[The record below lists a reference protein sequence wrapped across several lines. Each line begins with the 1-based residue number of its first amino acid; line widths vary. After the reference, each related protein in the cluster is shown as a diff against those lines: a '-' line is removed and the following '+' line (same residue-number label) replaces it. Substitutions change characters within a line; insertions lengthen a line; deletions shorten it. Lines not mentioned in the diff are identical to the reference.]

1 MQYFV
6 YRTVGLAAIASLV
19 TSSGAQAQT
28 PSAPLLP
35 PISSA
40 APQAVVLV
48 PQDTPVELMAPTE
61 VSTATATAGTLFK
74 LRVNKAVVIDGR
86 TVIPVGT
93 LAFGKVLAAIDSGG
107 LGRSGQMS
115 AKLMH
120 VQLGDA
126 EIPLEGETSA
136 KGQGAGSAGV
146 AVLFGGVLGLFH
158 RGNNAKIKAGEIL
171 SGFVGRDTLIDLS
184 GPKARIAAAIPNDQA
199 RP

>member
-1 MQYFV
+1 MFSAV
-6 YRTVGLAAIASLV
+6 
-19 TSSGAQAQT
+19 QAQT
-28 PSAPLLP
+28 PPGLPLAPS
-35 PISSA
+35 SSA
-40 APQAVVLV
+40 APQVTVLV
-48 PQDTPVELMAPTE
+48 PQDTPIELMAPTE
-61 VSTATATAGTLFK
+61 VSTATATAGTLFR

-126 EIPLEGETSA
+126 EIPVEGETSA

-146 AVLFGGVLGLFH
+146 AVLFGGVVGLFH

-171 SGFVGRDTLIDLS
+171 SGFVARDTLIDLS
-184 GPKARIAAAIPNDQA
+184 GPKPRIAATIVNEQSKP
-199 RP
+199 